1 MVGILKETERKEFH
15 LTLQYSFKGKSEGT
29 WIVDPENYIEITANS
44 LVELLS
50 KLSISIVQLQQ
61 KLHEDAM
68 LELRM
73 LNDDIPF

>member
-1 MVGILKETERKEFH
+1 MADNKEFD
-15 LTLQYSFKGKSEGT
+15 LKLQYSFKGKSKGT
-29 WIVDPENYIEITANS
+29 WIVDPENYFEITASS

-61 KLHEDAM
+61 KIHEDEM

-73 LNDDIPF
+73 ENDDIPF